1 MVGWDAL
8 YKPAALTMWQEA
20 RKAMKGGVPDEMPF
34 NLTAKYAIRQA
45 MQNSL
50 APADRINDRV
60 GLQDV
65 TGGNAGSQ
73 PIYSATEVAKVVQK
87 RKLGMGV
94 GAPSAANVGM
104 NNG

>member
-8 YKPAALTMWQEA
+8 YKPGALTLWQMGKEA
-20 RKAMKGGVPDEMPF
+20 AKGGVPEQMPF

-45 MQNSL
+45 MQSTL
-50 APADRINDRV
+50 ALANRINDRV

-65 TGGNAGSQ
+65 TGSNAGSQ
-73 PIYSATEVAKVVQK
+73 PIYTAADIAKVAQK